1 MKSEKGKVKNV
12 DETTMPTAANNGGSA
27 PEIEGRTFEFALRI
41 VKVCLVLDAQPGVR
55 RTLSNQLLRSGT
67 SVGANVTEAQAAQS
81 RADFISKMNIAL
93 KEAREALYWLRLIT
107 AAKLLPEG
115 QLAAIIQ
122 EADEIARVIGA
133 IVRSARR
140 NLEGG

>member
-1 MKSEKGKVKNV
+1 MSTTASEGN
-12 DETTMPTAANNGGSA
+12 SA
-27 PEIEGRTFEFALRI
+27 PEIEGRTFDFSLRI
-41 VKVCLVLDAQPGVR
+41 VKVCLALDAQPGVR
-55 RTLSNQLLRSGT
+55 RTLGNQLLRSAT

-93 KEAREALYWLRLIT
+93 KEAREAHYWLRLIT
-107 AAKLLPEG
+107 ASKLLAEG
-115 QLAAIIQ
+115 QLVAITQ
-122 EADEIARVIGA
+122 EADEITRVLGA